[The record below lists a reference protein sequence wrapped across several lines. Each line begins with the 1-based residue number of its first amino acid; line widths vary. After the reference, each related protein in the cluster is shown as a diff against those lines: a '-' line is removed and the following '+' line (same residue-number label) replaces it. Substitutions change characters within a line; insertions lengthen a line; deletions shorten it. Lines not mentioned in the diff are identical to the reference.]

1 MLADN
6 VDTLPKEKID
16 EYNFEEDIFE
26 DDESTD
32 NFFNKIKEA
41 LSPRKITRYMLLNLW
56 KPVLTFMLIF
66 SMFLGSV
73 YAGSYY
79 RLFDARTMLNFE
91 GTLSQLASSNN
102 VFVVK
107 AMPVIE
113 WTYVTL
119 AGAGDLIQSNIDMQ
133 AETRRKQEEEAAA
146 LLAKEE
152 EETLKAKEET
162 EKTKD
167 ARQKVEEQKPAGPSA
182 QEQEKERQKQ
192 EATLRKLAEEQQR
205 ELAKRAGQLANYYTA
220 MAPQD
225 VVNILK
231 NLENDEI
238 VLILN
243 RMEND
248 AAARILTAF
257 EPDRA
262 AAISKEIL
270 RLRPVPAEVPQN
282 AQGVL

>member
-1 MLADN
+1 MADN
-6 VDTLPKEKID
+6 VDTLLKEKID
-16 EYNFEEDIFE
+16 EYDFEEHLFE
-26 DDESTD
+26 NDESKD
-32 NFFNKIKEA
+32 SFFKKIKEA
-41 LSPRKITRYMLLNLW
+41 LSPRKIIRYILSNLW
-56 KPVLTFMLIF
+56 KPILVFMLIF

-79 RLFDARTMLNFE
+79 RLFNARTALDFE
-91 GTLSQLASSNN
+91 GTLTQLANSDNI
-102 VFVVK
+102 FIVK
-107 AMPVIE
+107 AIPVIE

-119 AGAGDLIQSNIDMQ
+119 AGAGDLIQSQIDMQ
-133 AETRRKQEEEAAA
+133 AEARKKQEEETAA
-146 LLAKEE
+146 LLVKEE

-162 EKTKD
+162 EKAKD
-167 ARQKVEEQKPAGPSA
+167 VRQKAEEQKPAGPSS

-205 ELAKRAGQLANYYTA
+205 ELTKRANQLANYYTA

-257 EPDRA
+257 EPARA
-262 AAISKEIL
+262 SAISKEIL
-270 RLRPVPAEVPQN
+270 RLHPVPTEVPKN